1 MDKVKLSNILL
12 EGVSLFEIQV
22 IIKTDYNYN
31 RVEIYNMIRALKGVV
46 VVTVE
51 QNSYLDSRRTNL
63 HEYSLLH
70 MKYISTKDPSSD
82 IRKIQLDSKTSNK
95 IRGLLQFI
103 PRLKTIR
110 KVGSY

>member
-1 MDKVKLSNILL
+1 MNISNILL
-12 EGVSLFEIQV
+12 EGISVFEIQV

-31 RVEIYNMIRALKGVV
+31 RVEIYNLIRALKGVV

-51 QNSYLDSRRTNL
+51 QSEFLDSKRTNL
-63 HEYSLLH
+63 HEYSLLY
-70 MKYISTKDPSSD
+70 MKYISTKDPVSD
-82 IRKIQLDSKTSNK
+82 AKKIMIDAKTTNK